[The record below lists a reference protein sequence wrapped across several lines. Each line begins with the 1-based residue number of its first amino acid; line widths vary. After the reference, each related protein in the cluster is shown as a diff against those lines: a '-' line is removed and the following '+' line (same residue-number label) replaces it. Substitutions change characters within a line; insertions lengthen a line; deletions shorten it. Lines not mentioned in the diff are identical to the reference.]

1 MKERK
6 RRGNSRYYLFFS
18 LCMLAVVAVGYGSWY
33 ALRHLP
39 FLAVKKITVEGNTAV
54 PDSLVLSQCEFYLG
68 MNLFKVPKKEIKS
81 KLSRISRIKNLK
93 VKRQL
98 LSTIKIQMS
107 ERKGILYVKSFE
119 GNLYP
124 IDAEAIVLERYSK
137 VYREDIPIFS
147 SYYKDEQLKPGIK
160 LAKPD
165 LNRILQTHLAIMQD
179 AQDYLPIISEYYMID
194 NTINI
199 IDARYGTRIIP
210 GETDFADQLRRYQ
223 FVQDNGNIS
232 QHSVVDLRFDNQV
245 VVKAGNK

>member
-1 MKERK
+1 
-6 RRGNSRYYLFFS
+6 
-18 LCMLAVVAVGYGSWY
+18 
-33 ALRHLP
+33 
-39 FLAVKKITVEGNTAV
+39 
-54 PDSLVLSQCEFYLG
+54 
-68 MNLFKVPKKEIKS
+68 
-81 KLSRISRIKNLK
+81 
-93 VKRQL
+93 
-98 LSTIKIQMS
+98 
-107 ERKGILYVKSFE
+107 
-119 GNLYP
+119 
-124 IDAEAIVLERYSK
+124 
-137 VYREDIPIFS
+137 
-147 SYYKDEQLKPGIK
+147 
-160 LAKPD
+160 PD

>member
-1 MKERK
+1 
-6 RRGNSRYYLFFS
+6 
-18 LCMLAVVAVGYGSWY
+18 
-33 ALRHLP
+33 
-39 FLAVKKITVEGNTAV
+39 
-54 PDSLVLSQCEFYLG
+54 
-68 MNLFKVPKKEIKS
+68 
-81 KLSRISRIKNLK
+81 
-93 VKRQL
+93 
-98 LSTIKIQMS
+98 MS